1 MVTEGAEGT
10 VSRRD
15 PARARPRWGA
25 LALVGCLAFPC
36 AGCGDADSEPRGG
49 QINIGVLMPLTAGL
63 LSSQAPGWEAAAKVA
78 QTEINQAGG
87 VLDSHVHLDMRDS
100 QSDTGETAPPYTS
113 DLVAQQLLAVGE
125 RLWVFSDGGNTPDHM
140 AATAQAG
147 GALVIFTVVGGDS
160 VTTLDT
166 TDMFFRT
173 CGRAADNGKATA
185 YYAYSQGNR
194 RVATIASP
202 VMVAS
207 TAVPFAN
214 YFATL
219 GGSVIPF
226 TGERGAV
233 SYLLGPDPVAYS
245 GYDADVQLVMAEN
258 PDAIFVAAALDPT
271 GAGYL
276 QALLNANYPGQ
287 IYIDGMMADTTLF
300 TKVKGNTNG
309 IRGVMP
315 GDPVARK
322 ALAQKVEVGSG
333 TSLSTVSRLAENYD
347 AIYLMVLAIA
357 HAGSTDPV
365 AVRDGLRAVSGPGG
379 ATVGP
384 GDFGLALQ
392 LIAAGQSV
400 NYQGVSGGLDFDL
413 DGNVTSLFDLWVTHD
428 RTFESVGTWTP
439 TGH

>member
-1 MVTEGAEGT
+1 M
-10 VSRRD
+10 RY
-15 PARARPRWGA
+15 
-25 LALVGCLAFPC
+25 LILVGCLAFPC
-36 AGCGDADSEPRGG
+36 AGCGDADSEPRGR

-87 VLDSHVHLDMRDS
+87 ILDSDVHLDMRDS

-113 DLVAQQLLAVGE
+113 DLVAQQLLAEGE
-125 RLWVFSDGGNTPDHM
+125 RLWVFSDGGKTPDHM

-147 GALVIFTVVGGDS
+147 GALVIFTIAGGDS
-160 VTTLDT
+160 VTALDT

-173 CGRAADNGKATA
+173 CSKGADSAKAIA

-194 RVATIASP
+194 RVAIMASP
-202 VMVAS
+202 VKVAS
-207 TAVPFAN
+207 SAVPIADNFTA
-214 YFATL
+214 L

-226 TGERGAV
+226 TGKDGTF
-233 SYLLGPDPVAYS
+233 SYFLGPEPVAYS
-245 GYDADVQLVMAEN
+245 GYDADVQIVLAEN
-258 PDAIFVAAALDPT
+258 PDAIFVMAALDPT

-276 QALLNANYPGQ
+276 QALLNANYSGE
-287 IYIDGMMADTTLF
+287 IYVDEMIADATLF

-309 IRGVMP
+309 IRGVMA
-315 GDPVARK
+315 GDPAARS
-322 ALAQKVEVGSG
+322 ALARKVEVSSG

-365 AVRDGLRAVSGPGG
+365 AVRDGLRAVSGPAG
-379 ATVGP
+379 AIVGP

-400 NYQGVSGGLDFDL
+400 NYQGVSGGLDFDV
-413 DGNVTSLFDLWVTHD
+413 DGNVTSLFDLWVTNNN
-428 RTFESVGTWTP
+428 TFESAGTWTP

>member
-1 MVTEGAEGT
+1 
-10 VSRRD
+10 
-15 PARARPRWGA
+15 
-25 LALVGCLAFPC
+25 
-36 AGCGDADSEPRGG
+36 
-49 QINIGVLMPLTAGL
+49 
-63 LSSQAPGWEAAAKVA
+63 
-78 QTEINQAGG
+78 
-87 VLDSHVHLDMRDS
+87 
-100 QSDTGETAPPYTS
+100 
-113 DLVAQQLLAVGE
+113 
-125 RLWVFSDGGNTPDHM
+125 M

-147 GALVIFTVVGGDS
+147 GALVIFTVAGGNS

-173 CGRAADNGKATA
+173 CGSATDNGKATA
-185 YYAYSQGNR
+185 TYAYAQGNR
-194 RVATIASP
+194 RVATITSP

-207 TAVPFAN
+207 TAVPFADT
-214 YFATL
+214 FTTL

-226 TGERGAV
+226 TGAGGTA
-233 SYLLGPDPVAYS
+233 SYFLGPEPVAYS

-258 PDAIFVAAALDPT
+258 PDAIFVVAALDPT

-287 IYIDGMMADTTLF
+287 IYVDGMMADATLF

-322 ALAQKVEVGSG
+322 ALASKVEEGAG

-347 AIYLMVLAIA
+347 AIYLMALAIA
-357 HAGSTDPV
+357 QAGSTDPV

-379 ATVGP
+379 AIVGP
-384 GDFGLALQ
+384 GDFGRALQ

-400 NYQGVSGGLDFDL
+400 NYQGVSGGLDFDV
-413 DGNVTSLFDLWVTHD
+413 DGNVASLFDLWVTNNK
-428 RTFESVGTWTP
+428 TFESTGTWTP
-439 TGH
+439 TVH